1 MLVTD
6 VQQVAA
12 ARPGNGG
19 DRPYRVALVI
29 PLQGPAGL
37 FGASCEAVSELA
49 AVELNRETGLLGR
62 PVELVVVDGGA
73 APAVIGRQVD
83 HLVTRGMVD
92 AVTGWHI
99 SAVREV
105 VAPAI
110 AGRIP
115 YVYTSLY
122 EGGEHRPGVFCSGE
136 TPADQVAPALR
147 WLRDQLGVRRWAIV
161 GNDYIWPWGS
171 SDAVRSYA
179 PALDLTLVG
188 ESYLPLGTADFSGVV
203 DRLAACGADGVLM
216 LLVGQ
221 DAVAF
226 NRSFAERGLHER
238 MVRFSPLMEENML
251 LASGP
256 AATAGLY
263 VAASYFRSL
272 ATPGA
277 LDLVGRYVARFGPH
291 APPLNNAAES
301 CYEGIRTLFALSKRA
316 GSTDLDRM
324 LAVADSVGYDGPR
337 GVMHMRDGHVRQ
349 RVHLAV
355 ADDVD
360 FEVITAI

>member
-6 VQQVAA
+6 LRDAPAV
-12 ARPGNGG
+12 RPRSGE
-19 DRPYRVALVI
+19 RAFRLALVI

-37 FGASCEAVSELA
+37 FGASCEAVAELA
-49 AVELNRETGLLGR
+49 AAELNHGSGLLGR

-73 APAVIGRQVD
+73 PPAVIARQIER
-83 HLVTRGMVD
+83 LVGLDLVD

-99 SAVREV
+99 SAVREAV
-105 VAPAI
+105 VPAI
-110 AGRIP
+110 AGRVP

-147 WLRDQLGVRRWAIV
+147 WLRDHLGLRRWAIV
-161 GNDYIWPWGS
+161 GNDYVWPRRS
-171 SDAVRSYA
+171 SLAVHAYA
-179 PALDLTLVG
+179 AALDLTLLD
-188 ESYLPLGTADFSGVV
+188 ELYLPLGAGDS
-203 DRLAACGADGVLM
+203 AAAVERVARSGADAVLM

-221 DAVAF
+221 DAVRF
-226 NRSFAERGLHER
+226 NRCFAERGLQER
-238 MVRFSPLMEENML
+238 VVRFSPLMEENML

-256 AATAGLY
+256 DATAGLY

-272 ATPGA
+272 TTAGS
-277 LDLVGRYVARFGPH
+277 LDLVGRYVDRFGTH

-301 CYEGIRTLFALSKRA
+301 CYEGIRTLFALSHRA
-316 GSTDLDRM
+316 GSTQVGALM
-324 LAVADSVGYDGPR
+324 AVADSVGYDGPR
-337 GVMHMRDGHVRQ
+337 GVMHLRDGHVRQ

-355 ADDVD
+355 ADEVD
-360 FEVITAI
+360 FAVLTTI

>member
-6 VQQVAA
+6 LRDALA
-12 ARPGNGG
+12 ARPRSGE
-19 DRPYRVALVI
+19 RPFRVALVI

-37 FGASCEAVSELA
+37 FGASCEAVAELA
-49 AVELNRETGLLGR
+49 AAELNLGAGLLGR

-73 APAVIGRQVD
+73 TPAVIARQVD
-83 HLVTRGMVD
+83 RLVAAGVVD

-99 SAVREV
+99 SAVREAV
-105 VAPAI
+105 VPAI
-110 AGRIP
+110 AGRVP

-136 TPADQVAPALR
+136 TPVDQLAPALR
-147 WLRDQLGVRRWAIV
+147 WLRDQLGLRRWAIV
-161 GNDYIWPWGS
+161 GNDYVWPRRS
-171 SDAVRSYA
+171 SLAVHAYA
-179 PALDLTLVG
+179 AALELSLLD
-188 ESYLPLGTADFSGVV
+188 EQYLPLGAGDFP
-203 DRLAACGADGVLM
+203 AAVERVARSGADAVLM

-221 DAVAF
+221 DAVTF
-226 NRSFAERGLHER
+226 NRCFAGRGLEER
-238 MVRFSPLMEENML
+238 IVRFSPLMEENML

-256 AATAGLY
+256 DATDGLY

-272 ATPGA
+272 TTRGS
-277 LDLVGRYVARFGPH
+277 LDLVGRYVQRFGPH

-301 CYEGIRTLFALSKRA
+301 CYEGIRTLFALAQRA
-316 GSTDLDRM
+316 GSTRVERM
-324 LAVADSVGYDGPR
+324 MAVADTVGYDGPR

-360 FEVITAI
+360 FAVITAM

>member
-6 VQQVAA
+6 LPDVPAV
-12 ARPGNGG
+12 RPRGRE
-19 DRPYRVALVI
+19 RPYRIALVI

-37 FGASCEAVSELA
+37 FGASCEAVAELA
-49 AVELNRETGLLGR
+49 AAELNAGSGLLGR

-73 APAVIGRQVD
+73 RPATVAEQVGRLVD
-83 HLVTRGMVD
+83 ADLVD

-99 SAVREV
+99 SAVREAV
-105 VAPAI
+105 VPAI
-110 AGRIP
+110 AGRVP

-136 TPADQVAPALR
+136 TPVDQLAPALR
-147 WLRDQLGVRRWAIV
+147 WLRDELGLRTWAIV
-161 GNDYIWPWGS
+161 GNDYVWPLRS
-171 SDAVRSYA
+171 SVAVRAYA
-179 PALDLTLVG
+179 AALELSLLD
-188 ESYLPLGTADFSGVV
+188 EQYLPLGSSDFG
-203 DRLAACGADGVLM
+203 AAAERVGRTGAQAVLM

-226 NRSFAERGLHER
+226 NRSFAALGLQDR
-238 MVRFSPLMEENML
+238 IVRFSPLMEENML

-256 AATAGLY
+256 DATQGLY
-263 VAASYFRSL
+263 VAAAYFRSL
-272 ATPGA
+272 TTAGA
-277 LDLVGRYVARFGPH
+277 LDLVGRYVERFGPH

-301 CYEGIRTLFALSKRA
+301 CYEGIRTLFELARRA
-316 GSTDLDRM
+316 GSTQVERM

-337 GVMHMRDGHVRQ
+337 GVMRLRDGHLRQ

-360 FEVITAI
+360 FSVLTSI

>member
-6 VQQVAA
+6 LRDAPA
-12 ARPGNGG
+12 PSRGG
-19 DRPYRVALVI
+19 ERAFRVALVI

-37 FGASCEAVSELA
+37 FGASCEAVAELA
-49 AVELNRETGLLGR
+49 AAELNRENGLLGR

-73 APAVIGRQVD
+73 PPAVIARQVGR
-83 HLVTRGMVD
+83 LVSDGVVD

-99 SAVREV
+99 SAVRET

-110 AGRIP
+110 AGRVP
-115 YVYTSLY
+115 YIYTSLY

-136 TPADQVAPALR
+136 TPIDQLAPALR
-147 WLRDQLGVRRWAIV
+147 WLRDEVGLRRWAIV
-161 GNDYIWPWGS
+161 GNDYVWPRRS
-171 SDAVRSYA
+171 SLAVHDYA
-179 PALDLTLVG
+179 AALDLTLLDEQYLQLGVG
-188 ESYLPLGTADFSGVV
+188 DFAVAVERVARS
-203 DRLAACGADGVLM
+203 GADAVLM
-216 LLVGQ
+216 LMVGQ

-226 NRSFAERGLHER
+226 NRRFAERGLQER
-238 MVRFSPLMEENML
+238 IVRFSPLMEENML

-256 AATAGLY
+256 DATTGLY

-272 ATPGA
+272 TTAGS
-277 LDLVGRYVARFGPH
+277 LDLVGRYVHRFGPH

-301 CYEGIRTLFALSKRA
+301 CYEGIRTLFALANQA
-316 GSTDLDRM
+316 GSTSIDRLM
-324 LAVADSVGYDGPR
+324 AVADSVGYDGPR

-360 FEVITAI
+360 FEVITSM

>member
-6 VQQVAA
+6 LPEASAV
-12 ARPGNGG
+12 RSRRGE
-19 DRPYRVALVI
+19 RPYRIALVI

-37 FGASCEAVSELA
+37 FGASCEAVAELA
-49 AVELNRETGLLGR
+49 TAELNASSGLLGR
-62 PVELVVVDGGA
+62 ALETVVVDGGA
-73 APAVIGRQVD
+73 APAVIARQVAGLID
-83 HLVTRGMVD
+83 ADLVD

-99 SAVREV
+99 SAVREAV
-105 VAPAI
+105 VPAI
-110 AGRIP
+110 AGRVP

-136 TPADQVAPALR
+136 IPVDQLAPALR
-147 WLRDQLGVRRWAIV
+147 WLRDHLGLRRWAIV
-161 GNDYIWPWGS
+161 GNDYVWPLRTS
-171 SDAVRSYA
+171 VAVRAYA
-179 PALDLTLVG
+179 AALDLSLLD
-188 ESYLPLGTADFSGVV
+188 EQYLPLGAGDFHAAAERVGRSG
-203 DRLAACGADGVLM
+203 AQAVLM

-226 NRSFAERGLHER
+226 NRCFAESDLQER
-238 MVRFSPLMEENML
+238 IVRFSPLMEENML

-256 AATAGLY
+256 DATTGLY
-263 VAASYFRSL
+263 VAASYFRTLTTAGS
-272 ATPGA
+272 
-277 LDLVGRYVARFGPH
+277 LDLVGRYVDRFGPH

-301 CYEGIRTLFALSKRA
+301 CYEGIRTLFALAHRA
-316 GSTDLDRM
+316 GSTRVDRI

-337 GVMHMRDGHVRQ
+337 GAMHLRDGHLRQ

-360 FEVITAI
+360 FSVLTAI